1 MTAKLS
7 RSRAAGQPMDPLDVR
22 IKDSTLRFQVHVK
35 PRSVRS
41 RVIGVRAGLLDVAV
55 SAPPVEG
62 RANAELV
69 QILSR
74 QLGLPR
80 RAIAIVSG
88 QSGRQKWVSV
98 EGISR
103 DELNARLMR

>member
-1 MTAKLS
+1 
-7 RSRAAGQPMDPLDVR
+7 MDPLDLHT
-22 IKDSTLRFQVHVK
+22 KDSTLRFRVHVK
-35 PRSVRS
+35 PRAARS
-41 RVIGVRAGLLDVAV
+41 RVLGVRAGLLDVAV

-62 RANAELV
+62 KANAEV
-69 QILSR
+69 IQVLSR

-80 RAIAIVSG
+80 RAISIVSG

-103 DELNARLMR
+103 EELLNRLAP